1 MWYLYLDESGDLGFD
16 FVNRKPSKFFTVT
29 ILALSTVAANRQLIN
44 AVKKTLKRK
53 LNRKKDKKRYIHEL
67 KATSTTLE
75 IKKYFYEQMGGV
87 KCGLYSITLNKKR
100 LFESLTREKPRVYN
114 FIARKV
120 LDQIPFEKSD
130 GTRIELI
137 IDKSKGSLGIA
148 EFNSYIAK
156 QLEARIDPR
165 TPLNIYHR
173 NSQEVQGLQAVDLF
187 CWGIFQKYER
197 QREDWYTLFK
207 ERVLFDNLYLP

>member
-29 ILALSTVAANRQLIN
+29 ILALSSKGANRHLIH

-53 LNRKKDKKRYIHEL
+53 INRKKNKRRIVQEI
-67 KATSTTLE
+67 KATSTTFE
-75 IKKYFYEQMGGV
+75 IKKYFYEQV
-87 KCGLYSITLNKKR
+87 KDLKWGIYTITLNKRR
-100 LFESLTREKPRVYN
+100 LFENLAKEKPRVYN

-120 LDQIPFEKSD
+120 LDEIPFEKSG

-137 IDKSKGSLGIA
+137 IDKSKGSLGIV
-148 EFNSYIAK
+148 EFNSYIES
-156 QLEARIDPR
+156 QLKARIDPR

-173 NSQEVQGLQAVDLF
+173 DSQEVLGLQAVDLF
-187 CWGIFQKYER
+187 CWGLFQKYER
-197 QREDWYTLFK
+197 NKEEWYSLFK
-207 ERVLFDNLYLP
+207 DRVIFDDLYLP